1 MKRLISAYYNSSW
14 IPFAWAIGTFII
26 LHLLSAASYIPYIF
40 FIWAAL
46 SFLGVLSVG
55 VYNYSHKRFLKGSL
69 NTLFS
74 LLILGF
80 FAYVTMAMMAFAAL
94 FDETEDGFG
103 KDIVVPKDM
112 VMEEPINA
120 VHANEDK
127 YKIVEPKTTNISIDP
142 EGKML
147 IDLLLDKNNSGS
159 LEIDTDLPIF
169 SKFVKDNRDKLIR
182 YLKTTPHWRI
192 VQGDKIYAIR
202 RFASN
207 DKFFDSLHGYYG
219 NFGLVDSFE
228 HWGEDIYF
236 QFRIILSLDGEV
248 MSKPWAKEYSKF
260 DISSGVRKLKTKSS
274 MNKGIVSYLV
284 LCSDGITLEI
294 MEDTKQKGRVFTQA
308 ACKLIADELQT
319 VLDSETMTTTD
330 FEQKMVG
337 AGRATKDKA
346 DIWIEN
352 GMQGGMYNVYAN
364 INPKESGYVYLRI
377 FEATKNT
384 PLSADSVKHE
394 SRKVVEFSQDDEL
407 QFLYE
412 SSIMIYEGDWGVF
425 YPARFELWFV
435 PDSGQEE
442 RKILEQ
448 IFKVEGWMR

>member
-1 MKRLISAYYNSSW
+1 
-14 IPFAWAIGTFII
+14 
-26 LHLLSAASYIPYIF
+26 
-40 FIWAAL
+40 
-46 SFLGVLSVG
+46 
-55 VYNYSHKRFLKGSL
+55 
-69 NTLFS
+69 
-74 LLILGF
+74 
-80 FAYVTMAMMAFAAL
+80 MAMMAFAAL

-120 VHANEDK
+120 VHAKEEI
-127 YKIVEPKTTNISIDP
+127 YKIVELKTTTISIDP

-159 LEIDTDLPIF
+159 LEIDTDLPIL
-169 SKFVKDNRDKLIR
+169 SRFVNENRDKLIQH
-182 YLKTTPHWRI
+182 LKTTPHWRI

-202 RFASN
+202 RFAAN
-207 DKFFDSLHGYYG
+207 DKYFDTLNGYYG
-219 NFGLVDSFE
+219 NYCLVDSFE
-228 HWGEDIYF
+228 HWGEDLYF
-236 QFRIILSLDGEV
+236 QFRVILSLDGEV
-248 MSKPWAKEYSKF
+248 MSKPWAKDYSKF
-260 DISSGVRKLKTKSS
+260 DVSSGVRKLKTKSS
-274 MNKGIVSYLV
+274 INKGIESYLV

-308 ACKLIADELQT
+308 VCKLIADELQT
-319 VLDSETMTTTD
+319 VLDSETMTIAD

-337 AGRATKDKA
+337 AGRATKGKA

-364 INPKESGYVYLRI
+364 INPKEPGYVYLKI

-384 PLSADSVKHE
+384 PLSADSVKLK
-394 SRKVVEFSQDDEL
+394 SRKVIEFSEDDDL

-412 SSIMIYEGDWGVF
+412 SSIMIYEGDWGVY

-442 RKILEQ
+442 REILEQ
-448 IFKVEGWMR
+448 IFKIEGWMR